1 MLAKK
6 ALLARLEGAV
16 HALGAAEAAADEA
29 AAAAG
34 QAAAELD
41 AQVQVSMLA
50 LPTYSPILAQL
61 TVYKTWHN

>member
-6 ALLARLEGAV
+6 ALLIRLEAAV
-16 HALGAAEAAADEA
+16 HALRSAEAAADEA

-41 AQVQVSMLA
+41 AQVQVSK
-50 LPTYSPILAQL
+50 LPRPWAQQG
-61 TVYKTWHN
+61 